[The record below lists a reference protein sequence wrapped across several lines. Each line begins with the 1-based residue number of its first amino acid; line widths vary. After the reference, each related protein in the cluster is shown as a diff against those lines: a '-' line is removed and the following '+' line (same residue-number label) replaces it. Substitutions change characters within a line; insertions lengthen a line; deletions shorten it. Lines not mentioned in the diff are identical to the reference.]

1 MKSDFCPATKADSA
15 IKGNCVCSA
24 ANTATDASL
33 ANAIPGVNTDNALD
47 NAPAMQ
53 VNIAKTRQYYLSLR
67 QEDLCDCAYC
77 CCYCNQVRTAYP
89 NLAAWLDSLGIAI
102 EKPFEASALEPDEN
116 GRHIFGYFGVPDEFK
131 IIIVTESGQI
141 KVSDVIK
148 RKTMEISLTLDCNDM
163 SHTSKPVWTA
173 YIAQFAITF
182 SVTIAVEFIVLAI
195 FFMAR
200 KANLKPFL
208 HMNIITQL
216 LLTAFMS
223 TGFIYGGT
231 IIAYMWFPVIELVIF
246 IFEMW
251 YSKKY
256 FIGENDLM
264 KLAYAFVANTASA
277 MLTFFSLET
286 IMDIMFKV
294 IR

>member
-1 MKSDFCPATKADSA
+1 MKKSMKVFFIAAVMFSLSAFTAFADMGSKPRVQID
-15 IKGNCVCSA
+15 IK
-24 ANTATDASL
+24 
-33 ANAIPGVNTDNALD
+33 
-47 NAPAMQ
+47 NAPQ
-53 VNIAKTRQYYLSLR
+53 EKYYLDLLYYTEYSDRYDNFDEDDNYDDKMLSVLKNYNDGGWAPALAGGTSL
-67 QEDLCDCAYC
+67 
-77 CCYCNQVRTAYP
+77 P
-89 NLAAWLDSLGIAI
+89 MWGS
-102 EKPFEASALEPDEN
+102 LEPDEN

-131 IIIVTESGQI
+131 IITVTESGEVKI
-141 KVSDVIK
+141 SEIIK
-148 RKTMEISLTLDCNDM
+148 RKTMEISLTLDYNDM
-163 SHTSKPVWTA
+163 SYTSKPVWLA
-173 YIAQFAITF
+173 YIAQFAATCSIT
-182 SVTIAVEFIVLAI
+182 VAVEFIVLMM

-208 HMNIITQL
+208 QMNIITQL

-231 IIAYMWFPVIELVIF
+231 VSAYMWFPVIELVIF

-264 KLAYAFVANTASA
+264 KLAYAFVANAASA
-277 MLTFFSLET
+277 LMTFFSLET

>member
-1 MKSDFCPATKADSA
+1 MRKLGKIFLITIMLLGICTVTAFADMGSKPRVQIDIKNPPQEKYYLDLLYYTEYYDRYSNIDTDDDYDDKMLALLTGYDDSGWVSA
-15 IKGNCVCSA
+15 I
-24 ANTATDASL
+24 AS
-33 ANAIPGVNTDNALD
+33 GT
-47 NAPAMQ
+47 
-53 VNIAKTRQYYLSLR
+53 SL
-67 QEDLCDCAYC
+67 
-77 CCYCNQVRTAYP
+77 P
-89 NLAAWLDSLGIAI
+89 MWGS
-102 EKPFEASALEPDEN
+102 LEPDEN

-148 RKTMEISLTLDCNDM
+148 RKTMEVDLTLDYNDM
-163 SHTSKPVWTA
+163 SHTLKPVWTA

-195 FFMAR
+195 FFMAK

>member
-1 MKSDFCPATKADSA
+1 MRKLGKIFIITIILLGICTVTVFADMGSKPRVQID
-15 IKGNCVCSA
+15 IKNPPQEKYYLDLLHQYDNPDYSGNTVWVDD
-24 ANTATDASL
+24 TMFTVL
-33 ANAIPGVNTDNALD
+33 ANYNDNGWVPALSQGTSMPIWG
-47 NAPAMQ
+47 N
-53 VNIAKTRQYYLSLR
+53 
-67 QEDLCDCAYC
+67 
-77 CCYCNQVRTAYP
+77 
-89 NLAAWLDSLGIAI
+89 
-102 EKPFEASALEPDEN
+102 LEPDEN

-163 SHTSKPVWTA
+163 SYISKSVWTA

-208 HMNIITQL
+208 YMNIITQL